1 MFLIQIFQKSKKLFS
16 RIKNYFIVNGV
27 IEMTSCSIHLANK
40 TYAIK
45 DFKTLTD
52 REKHNRRLYKDSI
65 KNYKT
70 GFKKELIN
78 NGSYLESYKK
88 IIEKNVLPSI
98 QKFNERQT
106 RKDRKIDGVDGYMK
120 KLEKYSKQ
128 DVACELIVQVG
139 DIDYWRKHNG
149 DREKMED
156 VYKGF
161 LEFTENYFP
170 QFKVFSCT
178 FHNDETSPHIHI
190 VGVPIVDGL
199 KSGTDVGVSKTKV
212 FNRQR
217 LIDFQAEGRRTLELL
232 MKSKVDPNFEFGEKR
247 QGRNYDYS
255 VSEITEMNKQL
266 DKRIEMLQDKQKKIA
281 VMAKDLSRSL
291 NSIDIFGKNKNKV
304 TALKKEVSSFVK
316 SVRKD
321 VNNLRSECENLSV
334 GDLKLEDTNIGT
346 VRKYLNR
353 RSEKELKKLV
363 KTKAD
368 DKLTEYLNS
377 NAYKSFLEQQ
387 MIQARQDAEKKARRK
402 FKHREELEK
411 LEKELAKLT
420 ELNESSRA
428 EYSEL
433 SSKVNGMR
441 KTQEDMSVE
450 LKTLTEKKDVLD
462 KEIKNL
468 ELIKSNYDTDPKV
481 IKHSEITKE
490 LKKITPTYMLYKS
503 VADNY
508 DDKINDVKSDYN
520 YKLVEA
526 RSRYEKEL
534 SKMQSKYDKEL
545 SEMKS
550 KYESDITDLRL
561 KDYFFERASI
571 DVSEYF
577 NCSQDEAYELIEAK
591 FGDKLV
597 KGMIDYLDTGEID
610 RELLYGSEDVSED
623 VSKQSYSWGTDD
635 IEI

>member
-1 MFLIQIFQKSKKLFS
+1 
-16 RIKNYFIVNGV
+16 
-27 IEMTSCSIHLANK
+27 MTSCSIHLANK

-52 REKHNRRLYKDSI
+52 REKHNRRLYKDLI
-65 KNYKT
+65 KNYKI

-139 DIDYWRKHNG
+139 DIDYWRKHN
-149 DREKMED
+149 DNREKMED

-161 LEFTENYFP
+161 LEFTEKYFP

-190 VGVPIVDGL
+190 VGVPIVEGL

-217 LIDFQAEGRRTLELL
+217 LTDFQAEGRRTLEFL

-266 DKRIEMLQDKQKKIA
+266 DKRLEMLQDKQKKIA
-281 VMAKDLSRSL
+281 VMTKDLSRSL
-291 NSIDIFGKNKNKV
+291 NGLDIFGKNKNKV

-316 SVRKD
+316 SIRKD
-321 VNNLRSECENLSV
+321 VNTLRSECENLSV

-387 MIQARQDAEKKARRK
+387 MLQARQDAEKKAKRK

-411 LEKELAKLT
+411 LEKKLAELK
-420 ELNESSRA
+420 ELNESGQA

-441 KTQEDMSVE
+441 KTQEDMSAE
-450 LKTLTEKKDVLD
+450 LKDLTEKKDVLD

-468 ELIKSNYDTDPKV
+468 ELIKSNYETDPKV
-481 IKHSEITKE
+481 IKYFEITKE
-490 LKKITPTYMLYKS
+490 LKKITPTYMVYKS

-508 DDKINDVKSDYN
+508 NDKINDVKSDYN

-526 RSRYEKEL
+526 RSRYEKN
-534 SKMQSKYDKEL
+534 L

-577 NCSQDEAYELIEAK
+577 NCSQDDAYDLIKAK

-597 KGMIDYLDTGEID
+597 KGMIDYLDTGKID
-610 RELLYGSEDVSED
+610 RELLFGSEDVSED
-623 VSKQSYSWGTDD
+623 VSKKSYSWDRDD